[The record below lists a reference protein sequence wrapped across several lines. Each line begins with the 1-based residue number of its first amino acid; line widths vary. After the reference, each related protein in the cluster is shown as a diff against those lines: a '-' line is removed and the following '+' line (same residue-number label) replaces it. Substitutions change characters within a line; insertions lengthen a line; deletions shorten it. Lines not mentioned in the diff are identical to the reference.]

1 MAGVHE
7 KRSVLIV
14 DDNSLFAEMLTTMLT
29 DLGHA
34 VVSCTNP
41 NQALKI
47 FSEEEERFDV
57 VIVDENMPD
66 MTGTELT
73 KKLLQI
79 KKSLPVILLTG
90 YGNRLSMEQLRS
102 CGFRKVLLK
111 PLLKY
116 DLQAVLEKAVYHS

>member
-1 MAGVHE
+1 
-7 KRSVLIV
+7 
-14 DDNSLFAEMLTTMLT
+14 MLT

-66 MTGTELT
+66 MTGIELT

-79 KKSLPVILLTG
+79 KKSL
-90 YGNRLSMEQLRS
+90 R
-102 CGFRKVLLK
+102 
-111 PLLKY
+111 
-116 DLQAVLEKAVYHS
+116 

>member
-41 NQALKI
+41 HQALKI

-66 MTGTELT
+66 MTGIELT

-102 CGFRKVLLK
+102 GGFRKVLLK